1 MVDGQ
6 ALSEAIE
13 LGAAL
18 PAATLLGNNNGGV
31 PYAYLNFMFFDE
43 NFVYR
48 PLTTGGQD
56 YIAVTDAAQQ
66 NHETLAVELTM
77 PTSGY
82 LYVYVSNES
91 NWNINVFFDDFQIE
105 HEHSPVIADESYYP
119 FGLTHDQPSG
129 KTTQQ

>member
-1 MVDGQ
+1 
-6 ALSEAIE
+6 
-13 LGAAL
+13 
-18 PAATLLGNNNGGV
+18 
-31 PYAYLNFMFFDE
+31 MFFDE

-56 YIAVTDAAQQ
+56 YIAVTDAAQE
-66 NHETLAVELTM
+66 NHEKLSVELTM

-91 NWNINVFFDDFQIE
+91 NWNINVFFDELSIE

-119 FGLTHDQPSG
+119 YGGLHTKRNSYQNKYLWSG
-129 KTTQQ
+129 KERQTGLGLNWDDFWS